1 MSKKRK
7 FLDNQQV
14 ALDFDQPIEAYTRL
28 RDELLRARITPAHNP
43 ETSYE
48 EGCIEIAAAIKRAI
62 RRSGLSREA
71 VVDAVNDFFGW
82 PRDDKRK
89 GLSIH
94 IFNHYLSKPTEYPIP
109 AVYLPPIQKITHSLE
124 PAGVLVEPEGGSVIT
139 REERQEL
146 ALGKLDN
153 AIQEMQRLKKEFRG
167 KHT

>member
-7 FLDNQQV
+7 FLDNQQME
-14 ALDFDQPIEAYTRL
+14 LDFDQPIEAYARL
-28 RDELLRARITPAHNP
+28 RDELLKESAVPQA

-48 EGCIEIAAAIKRAI
+48 DSCVEIAVAIKRAI
-62 RRSGLSREA
+62 RQKGLSREA
-71 VVDAVNDFFGW
+71 VVTAVNDYFGW

-94 IFNHYLSKPTEYPIP
+94 IFNHYLSKPVEYPIP
-109 AVYLPPIQKITHSLE
+109 AVYLPAILRITGSLE
-124 PAGVLVEPEGGSVIT
+124 PVGVLAEPEGARIIS
-139 REERQEL
+139 REEVRKL
-146 ALGKLDN
+146 ALGKLDD